1 MVAAAFAA
9 SITGFA
15 VAMTTY
21 DSLAFVQETFVFWTI
36 LALSA
41 TLIAI
46 HQETGPAL
54 READA

>member
-9 SITGFA
+9 SITGFT

-46 HQETGPAL
+46 HRDSGPGL
-54 READA
+54 QADA